1 VDRRVHRVR
10 LTDKAREFSP
20 SIEQAYNQLYK
31 IAMQGITQEE
41 LAEILQL
48 FTRMSEHSSS
58 AQANKIKEEHDVA

>member
-1 VDRRVHRVR
+1 
-10 LTDKAREFSP
+10 
-20 SIEQAYNQLYK
+20 
-31 IAMQGITQEE
+31 MQGITQEE